1 MMRYAHDRRP
11 RTFAPTSTLLLML
24 ALLTLASA
32 CKDNDG
38 RPESVTKLS
47 AEQLERAAKQ
57 DPSKPLAKAPGA
69 EKDAEQKPSAPS
81 ALDAGTEEQQE
92 LLVRAKAL
100 FLGNRLTAAAPLF
113 EELAKS
119 EPLSGPVVSA
129 TIALG
134 DIYAQEGKNEEALAL
149 YEALLKRDVQ
159 VAEVFLV
166 VARAY
171 QRLDKPKEAIYA
183 YEQALR
189 LQPYYIFIHAELGAI
204 YAGQGQNEDS
214 AKAYLAYE
222 ARVYELAK
230 QLEDPKSTTPS
241 QRLDISDTFSYLEDD
256 RVTQALLKAAKSD
269 PETLVRMRAVR
280 ALGENK
286 AVAALPELKALYT
299 QEKDHEVSKALT
311 DTLKVLE
318 GITPAPTDAASPT
331 VVEPEPDAK
340 PEPAP
345 SPKAPKPAKTP

>member
-1 MMRYAHDRRP
+1 MMMRYAHHKRRP
-11 RTFAPTSTLLLML
+11 SPLTTSLLLL
-24 ALLTLASA
+24 SLGLLLPLSA
-32 CKDNDG
+32 CKDQDAK
-38 RPESVTKLS
+38 PESVTKLS

-57 DPSKPLAKAPGA
+57 DSTKPAAPKAPPAAQG
-69 EKDAEQKPSAPS
+69 EPQKAS

-134 DIYAQEGKNEEALAL
+134 DIYAQEGKNEQALAL
-149 YEALLKRDVQ
+149 YESLLKRDVQ

-222 ARVYELAK
+222 ARVYELGK
-230 QLEDPKSTTPS
+230 QLEDPKATTPS

-269 PETLVRMRAVR
+269 PETVVRVRAVR

-299 QEKDHEVSKALT
+299 QEKDHEVSKALGESI
-311 DTLKVLE
+311 KVLE
-318 GITPAPTDAASPT
+318 GITPAPDDAAAPT
-331 VVEPEPDAK
+331 VVEPTPADT
-340 PEPAP
+340 PAP
-345 SPKAPKPAKTP
+345 SPQAPKPAKTP

>member
-1 MMRYAHDRRP
+1 MMMRYAHDRRRP
-11 RTFAPTSTLLLML
+11 RALVASLLLLGLGLMPL
-24 ALLTLASA
+24 SA
-32 CKDNDG
+32 CKDKDS

-47 AEQLERAAKQ
+47 PEQLERASKQ
-57 DPSKPLAKAPGA
+57 DPTKPPVKKAPEAAQA
-69 EKDAEQKPSAPS
+69 EPQKAN
-81 ALDAGTEEQQE
+81 ALDPGTEAQQE

-134 DIYAQEGKNEEALAL
+134 DIYAQEGKNEQALAL
-149 YEALLKRDVQ
+149 YESLLKRDVQ

-269 PETLVRMRAVR
+269 PETLVRVRAVR

-299 QEKDHEVSKALT
+299 QEKDHEVSKALGESI
-311 DTLKVLE
+311 KVLE
-318 GITPAPTDAASPT
+318 GIKPAPDDAAAPT
-331 VVEPEPDAK
+331 VVEPSLAGSPDAK
-340 PEPAP
+340 PAP
-345 SPKAPKPAKTP
+345 DAQAPKPAKTP